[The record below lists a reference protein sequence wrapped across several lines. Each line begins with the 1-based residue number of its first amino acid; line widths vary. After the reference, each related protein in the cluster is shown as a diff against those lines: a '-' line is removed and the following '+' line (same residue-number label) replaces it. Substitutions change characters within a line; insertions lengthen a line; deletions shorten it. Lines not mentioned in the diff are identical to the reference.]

1 MTLIIFVIFPLD
13 IICIL
18 GLTLKK
24 ISYCLTN
31 LYSVSNPTVDVFSH
45 FISPNLEEK
54 KFRARFSKHSFSL
67 YCISLFFLFF
77 NADEQSTPTLCICS
91 SNPLSSLYLY
101 SPLFAQQCTGSITIF
116 SFWTHHLTFA
126 HTETHQQFLQPFP

>member
-18 GLTLKK
+18 GLTFKK
-24 ISYCLTN
+24 ISYCITN

-54 KFRARFSKHSFSL
+54 NSEQDFSKHSFSL
-67 YCISLFFLFF
+67 YCISLFF
-77 NADEQSTPTLCICS
+77 
-91 SNPLSSLYLY
+91 
-101 SPLFAQQCTGSITIF
+101 F
-116 SFWTHHLTFA
+116 SFLR
-126 HTETHQQFLQPFP
+126 QMSKVLQPYVSVLPTHSVPFTFTVHFLLSNVQAALLFLASEHIT